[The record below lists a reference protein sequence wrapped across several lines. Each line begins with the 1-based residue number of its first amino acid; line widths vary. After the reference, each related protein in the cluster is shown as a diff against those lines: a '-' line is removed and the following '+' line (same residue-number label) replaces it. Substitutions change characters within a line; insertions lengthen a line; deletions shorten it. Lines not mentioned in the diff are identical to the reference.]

1 MEQRNLGGSGLRVSV
16 LSLGGGTF
24 GGKSE
29 FFKAW
34 GGNDVN
40 ASRRMVDLAF
50 DHGVNFIDT
59 ADIYGE
65 GESEEI
71 VGAIIKGRR
80 NRFLVSTKAS
90 FRSGPGANDV
100 GSSRF
105 HLIEAVDGSLKR
117 LGTDVIDVYHLHGF
131 DAKTPIE
138 ETLSTL
144 NDLVRAGKIRYIAAS
159 NFSGWHLMKSLAIS
173 DRYGWPRYCAHQVY
187 YSLVGR
193 EYEWE
198 LMPLGEDQRV
208 GASVWSP
215 LGWGRLT
222 GKVRRGQP
230 LPQVSRLH
238 KTAEYGPQMPDEYLY
253 KVIDA
258 LEEVSRDCA
267 KSVPQVAINWLLSRP
282 TVSNVIL
289 GARNEQQLQDNLGCA
304 GWNLSRDHIE
314 KLDRASQTMPIYPY
328 WHQIGFA
335 ERNPFPAQLDYA

>member
-1 MEQRNLGGSGLRVSV
+1 MEQRNLGGSGLRVPV
-16 LSLGGGTF
+16 LSLGAGTF

-40 ASRRMVDLAF
+40 ASRRMIDIALE
-50 DHGVNFIDT
+50 HGVNFIDT

-71 VGAIIKGRR
+71 VGAVIKGRR
-80 NRFLVSTKAS
+80 NRFLISTKAS
-90 FRSGPGANDV
+90 FRSGTDANDV

-105 HLIEAVDGSLKR
+105 HLIQAVDGSLKR

-138 ETLSTL
+138 ETLGTL

-198 LMPLGEDQRV
+198 LMPLADDQRV
-208 GASVWSP
+208 GAMVWSP

-222 GKVRRGQP
+222 GKIRRGQP
-230 LPQVSRLH
+230 LPPVSRLH
-238 KTAEYGPQMPDEYLY
+238 KTAEYGPQMPDEHLY

-258 LEEVSRDCA
+258 LEQVSRECA
-267 KSVPQVAINWLLSRP
+267 KSIPQVAINWLLSRP
-282 TVSNVIL
+282 TVSNVII
-289 GARNEQQLQDNLGCA
+289 GARNEQQLQDNLGSA

-314 KLDRASQTMPIYPY
+314 KLDRASQVIPVYPY
-328 WHQIGFA
+328 WHQITFA
-335 ERNPFPAQLDYA
+335 ERNPFPTRLDYA